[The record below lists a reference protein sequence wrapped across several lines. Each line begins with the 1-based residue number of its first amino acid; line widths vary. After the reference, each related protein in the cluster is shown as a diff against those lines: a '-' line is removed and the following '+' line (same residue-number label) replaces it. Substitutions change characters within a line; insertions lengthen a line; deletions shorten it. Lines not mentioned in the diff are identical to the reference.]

1 MCLTGLGIWLD
12 LPTNSFWASHILTF
26 FLLRIVYSLL
36 LLRLSHFPVL
46 GSPTLVIINSHVS
59 VLRKVPGRVDLII
72 GIWFE
77 GWSRCRSGFTTTTVQ
92 GLVVRKWDDD
102 LPSIWGRSIS
112 WSWIMAVS
120 CTGLEREWASVV
132 YYSCTG
138 WYCFT
143 LINGLGFWLSTWWR
157 QYNRGSINTEAS
169 VVGGLNLTLADW
181 WDIEATE
188 DRLIPD

>member
-72 GIWFE
+72 SIWFE

-120 CTGLEREWASVV
+120 CTGLEREWALYIIHVLV
-132 YYSCTG
+132 G
-138 WYCFT
+138 IV
-143 LINGLGFWLSTWWR
+143 LPWLMVWVS
-157 QYNRGSINTEAS
+157 YFPHGGASITVDQSIQRHPWLE
-169 VVGGLNLTLADW
+169 V
-181 WDIEATE
+181 
-188 DRLIPD
+188 